1 MMAKYAS
8 PDEPQR
14 RTITDP
20 LLSFVL
26 PVLNEVRVLST
37 LSTLLVEAARR
48 CRARCEIIFVNDGS
62 TDGSSRVLDQL
73 AAKRREIKV
82 VHLSRNFGHQAAI
95 QAGLCHARGDAV
107 VLMDSDLQDSPEA
120 VPQLFA
126 QWQAGYDVVYAVRTQ
141 RKESAVKRA
150 LFAGFYRLLSRIS
163 HTPIPEE
170 AGIFG
175 LIDGRVAR
183 EIAALKERDRF
194 LPGLRSWVGYR
205 QIGVEVE
212 RQGRYDDRPRVS
224 MLGLFRLA
232 KTAIFGFSSVPLAA
246 FYVIG
251 LTALA
256 VFVCLGGF
264 AIVCR
269 LFTSLA
275 IPGWTSHVLS
285 ATFFGA
291 LNALGISIL
300 GEYVTRIYD
309 EVRQRPLFLIER
321 TVNMEQHTQTRP
333 TERGMTLEDEVTE
346 LATTFSAYMA
356 ADLAMEEM
364 ESADAQVLELLEEAN
379 ALLSAASMS
388 ASSGQRRGPRL
399 QTVEDDYAP
408 AVAASARGATAD
420 SND

>member
-1 MMAKYAS
+1 MMKSAMKYRAVET
-8 PDEPQR
+8 DQPQPR
-14 RTITDP
+14 NVADP

-26 PVLNEVRVLST
+26 PVFNEVKVLST

-48 CRARCEIIFVNDGS
+48 CQARFEIIFVNDGS
-62 TDGSSRVLDQL
+62 ADGSRHVLDQL
-73 AAKRREIKV
+73 AAKRREVKV
-82 VHLSRNFGHQAAI
+82 IHLSRNFGHQAAI
-95 QAGLCHARGDAV
+95 QAGLAHATGDAV

-120 VPQLFA
+120 IPQFFA
-126 QWQAGYDVVYAVRTQ
+126 KWKAGYDVVYAVRTK

-163 HTPIPEE
+163 RTAIPED

-205 QIGVEVE
+205 QTGVEIE
-212 RQGRYDDRPRVS
+212 RQERYDDRPRVS
-224 MLGLFRLA
+224 TLGLFRLA
-232 KTAIFGFSSVPLAA
+232 KTAIFGFSSVPLAV

-256 VFVCLGGF
+256 VFLSLSGF
-264 AIVCR
+264 AVFCK
-269 LFTSLA
+269 LFTNLA

-309 EVRQRPLFLIER
+309 EVRQRPLFLIEK
-321 TVNMEQHTQTRP
+321 TVNIDPSVQTQHADEQ
-333 TERGMTLEDEVTE
+333 EILDGDVAE
-346 LATTFSAYMA
+346 LAACLTAYMT
-356 ADLAMEEM
+356 ADEGADAL
-364 ESADAQVLELLEEAN
+364 ESADAQVLDLLEEAN
-379 ALLSAASMS
+379 ALLSAASSPAQPSPLRAVS
-388 ASSGQRRGPRL
+388 ADQ
-399 QTVEDDYAP
+399 AP
-408 AVAASARGATAD
+408 TAASIGCAD
-420 SND
+420 PRD

>member
-1 MMAKYAS
+1 MA
-8 PDEPQR
+8 
-14 RTITDP
+14 DP

-26 PVLNEVRVLST
+26 PVFNEVRVLST

-48 CRARCEIIFVNDGS
+48 CQARCEIIFVDDGS
-62 TDGSSRVLDQL
+62 TDGSGRVLDQL
-73 AAKRREIKV
+73 AAKRREIKII
-82 VHLSRNFGHQAAI
+82 HLSRNFGHQAAI
-95 QAGLCHARGDAV
+95 QAGLCHARGAAV
-107 VLMDSDLQDSPEA
+107 VLMDSDVQDSPEA
-120 VPQLFA
+120 VPLLFA
-126 QWQAGYDVVYAVRTQ
+126 KWQAGYDVVYAVRTQ
-141 RKESAVKRA
+141 RKESAMKRA
-150 LFAGFYRLLSRIS
+150 LFSAFYRLLTRIS
-163 HTPIPEE
+163 HTPIPQE

-175 LIDGRVAR
+175 LIDGRIAR
-183 EIAALKERDRF
+183 EISALKERDRF

-212 RQGRYDDRPRVS
+212 RQGRYDDHPRVS
-224 MLGLFRLA
+224 MTGLFRLA

-256 VFVCLGGF
+256 VFVGLGGF
-264 AIVCR
+264 AIFCR

-275 IPGWTSHVLS
+275 VPGWTSHVLS

-309 EVRQRPLFLIER
+309 EVRQRPMFLIER
-321 TVNMEQHTQTRP
+321 TVNVEQRSQVRP
-333 TERGMTLEDEVTE
+333 TEPGMTLPGMTLEDEVTE

-356 ADLAMEEM
+356 ADLAMEEI

-379 ALLSAASMS
+379 ALLSAASL
-388 ASSGQRRGPRL
+388 QRRGPRL

-408 AVAASARGATAD
+408 VATASTTGAATD
-420 SND
+420 PRD